1 MTLRRR
7 LSLTLLAVIV
17 VLALPMVY
25 GTGRLAELRRI
36 AVQFRASHAEA
47 FQILGDLQASLT
59 ALDRHQRS
67 YVAIA
72 DPVFRS
78 GMNQALGSAHTAFQ
92 RLEGAGY
99 GAEADPVGRLLD
111 SLTVATQRIEKLV
124 SSGRVGQATSYLERV
139 APKLAATWA
148 AVDGLR
154 GAVDRASARDVA
166 RAGEISHRAV
176 QTALASGAA
185 ALALALLVGLWTTGR
200 LTRPLGR
207 LRDGLASVASGEFVT
222 PAGLP
227 YSRQDEIGD
236 LARSFRSMTEQLAQL
251 DRVKSEFVNAISHDL
266 KAPLGMIGTCAELIE
281 ERAHGALDAEQRELL
296 TTIREHVR
304 LLGERV
310 NKLLHLSRL
319 EAGAFPIQPEAVPVA
334 HLFQAIDRTFAADV
348 ERRGLAL
355 SVVTE
360 SSLPPLVTVDAD
372 CLYNEILGNLLSNA
386 MKFTPRGGRI
396 EVRAWGSPNGHGP
409 DVSELHMTVAD
420 TGIGMPPEEL
430 PFVFH
435 KYYQGAGRR
444 RGDGTGLGL
453 AIVQQAVAA
462 HEGRV
467 SVESTPGRGTTF
479 HVTLPV
485 GGPSGRR
492 HSLPPVEAPSLI

>member
-1 MTLRRR
+1 
-7 LSLTLLAVIV
+7 
-17 VLALPMVY
+17 
-25 GTGRLAELRRI
+25 
-36 AVQFRASHAEA
+36 
-47 FQILGDLQASLT
+47 
-59 ALDRHQRS
+59 
-67 YVAIA
+67 
-72 DPVFRS
+72 
-78 GMNQALGSAHTAFQ
+78 
-92 RLEGAGY
+92 
-99 GAEADPVGRLLD
+99 
-111 SLTVATQRIEKLV
+111 
-124 SSGRVGQATSYLERV
+124 
-139 APKLAATWA
+139 
-148 AVDGLR
+148 
-154 GAVDRASARDVA
+154 
-166 RAGEISHRAV
+166 
-176 QTALASGAA
+176 
-185 ALALALLVGLWTTGR
+185 
-200 LTRPLGR
+200 
-207 LRDGLASVASGEFVT
+207 
-222 PAGLP
+222 
-227 YSRQDEIGD
+227 
-236 LARSFRSMTEQLAQL
+236 MTEQLAQL